1 MKSLFKYLFLLLFTS
16 TIAQNEQKN
25 DTIGVDIYDALY
37 IVKNNT
43 LFKILEDK
51 TQSYQNFNFGE
62 ITSVDIINPL
72 EIVVFY
78 KEFNSAIILDNQLNL
93 KQTIQFTNN
102 ILFTSKGITNK
113 IWIYNE
119 DENKLQL
126 YDYKSN
132 TVSISSQVLTDFRPL
147 KMKSSFNNVRLI
159 NNKKTLIFDR
169 YLYLQETIIH

>member
-1 MKSLFKYLFLLLFTS
+1 MKSLLKYIFLLLFIS
-16 TIAQNEQKN
+16 VIAQNEQKI
-25 DTIGVDIYDALY
+25 DTIGIDIYDALY

-43 LFKILEDK
+43 LFKILDDE

-72 EIVVFY
+72 EIVIFY
-78 KEFNSAIILDNQLNL
+78 KEFNTSLILDNQLNT
-93 KQTIQFTNN
+93 KHTIRFINN
-102 ILFTSKGITNK
+102 ILFTRKGITNK

-132 TVSISSQVLTDFRPL
+132 TVSISSQVLTNFRPL
-147 KMKSSFNNVRLI
+147 KMKSSFNSVRLI

>member
-1 MKSLFKYLFLLLFTS
+1 MKSLLKYIFLLLFIS
-16 TIAQNEQKN
+16 VIAQNEQKT
-25 DTIGVDIYDALY
+25 DTIGIDIYDALY

-43 LFKILEDK
+43 LFKILDDE

-72 EIVVFY
+72 EIIVFY
-78 KEFNSAIILDNQLNL
+78 KEFNSAIILDNQLNT
-93 KQTIQFTNN
+93 KHTIRFINN
-102 ILFTSKGITNK
+102 ILFTRKGITNK

-132 TVSISSQVLTDFRPL
+132 TVSISSQVLTNFRPL
-147 KMKSSFNNVRLI
+147 IMKSSFNSVRLI
-159 NNKKTLIFDR
+159 NNTKTLIFDR